1 MRLFTVITISVLSLL
16 TLTAYANQ
24 SYSSPSPR
32 PTADHLRQVIVAHY
46 QAIEENRLDEAM
58 HFYHSKSPEIVQTR
72 ENLEL
77 DLSQFLLKTT
87 TMNFCYDGQQG
98 EFAMATA
105 KHRYLMIVGIK
116 FIEHL
121 VEVKYQLREE
131 QGSWKIWKRRETSNI
146 SSNC

>member
-16 TLTAYANQ
+16 ALTAYANQ
-24 SYSSPSPR
+24 SYSSPLPR
-32 PTADHLRQVIVAHY
+32 PTADLLRQVIVAHY

-72 ENLEL
+72 ENIEL

-87 TMNFCYDGQQG
+87 TMNFCYDGHQG

-131 QGSWKIWKRRETSNI
+131 QGSWKIWKRRETSDI

>member
-1 MRLFTVITISVLSLL
+1 MRLFTVITISVISIL

-32 PTADHLRQVIVAHY
+32 PTADLLRQVIVAHY
-46 QAIEENRLDEAM
+46 QAIEENRLEEAM

-72 ENLEL
+72 ENIEF

-87 TMNFCYDGQQG
+87 TMNFCYNGQQG
-98 EFAMATA
+98 EFAVATA

-121 VEVKYQLREE
+121 VDVKYQLREE
-131 QGSWKIWKRRETSNI
+131 QGSWKIWTQSKISNV